1 MYLSLSKFRF
11 YTQLTISLGGLLAL
25 WAITTVQPTRY
36 EAARNPT
43 ARNENAGALLRTA
56 DQTPAFDAL
65 YQ

>member
-1 MYLSLSKFRF
+1 M
-11 YTQLTISLGGLLAL
+11 

-36 EAARNPT
+36 EAARNPI